1 VLSKFDLNILKLNN
15 YEIKKILKVVLL
27 VFAFLIGFFSL
38 WYTNTLVEKL
48 EIQEREKIALWAD
61 ATRLAVSSDFNENV
75 EFYRSIIAANTTIP
89 VILTDDQGNINGM
102 VNIDSSGKSLSFL
115 QDKIA
120 MMKEQ
125 NEPIV
130 IELYEGYRNFIY
142 YENSKLLNQL
152 RIYPYFQLGIIAL
165 FLAISYFAFSY
176 SRTSE
181 QNKVWAGMSKETAH
195 QLGTPI
201 SSLMGWLDYLREREG
216 DVKVPD
222 KVLVEMQHDM
232 DRLGL
237 ITERFSKIGSEPS
250 LTVYNLY
257 EVLEESVSYINSR
270 TSQKVEISIKN
281 IEIFQTIN
289 VAVNKPLFAWV
300 VENLCKNAVDAMDG
314 EGAIWFEVSGTG
326 DEMIQFDAV
335 DTGKGIPTNR
345 HTTIFKPGYTT
356 KKRGWG
362 LGLSLVKRIIENY
375 HSGKIYVQSSE
386 AGKGTRFRIE
396 LRKA

>member
-1 VLSKFDLNILKLNN
+1 LKLNN
-15 YEIKKILKVVLL
+15 YEIKKVLNVVLL
-27 VFAFLIGFFSL
+27 IFAFLIGFFSL
-38 WYTNTLVEKL
+38 WYTNTLVKKL
-48 EIQEREKIALWAD
+48 ENQEREKIALWAD
-61 ATRLAVSSDFNENV
+61 ATRLAVSSDFDENV

-102 VNIDSSGKSLSFL
+102 VNIDSSGKDSDFL
-115 QDKIA
+115 QKKIA
-120 MMKEQ
+120 MMKKQ

-152 RIYPYFQLGIIAL
+152 RIYPYFQLGVIAL
-165 FLAISYFAFSY
+165 FLGMSYFVFSY

-201 SSLMGWLDYLREREG
+201 SSLMGWLDYLKERKG
-216 DVKVPD
+216 DNKVMH
-222 KVLVEMQHDM
+222 KVLAEMQHDM

-257 EVLEESVSYINSR
+257 EVLEESVSYLNSR

-281 IEIFQTIN
+281 IDIFRTID

-300 VENLCKNAVDAMDG
+300 VENLCKNAVDAMNG

-326 DEMIQFDAV
+326 DEVIQFDVV
-335 DTGKGIPTNR
+335 DNGKGIPANR

-362 LGLSLVKRIIENY
+362 LGLSLVKRIVENY
-375 HSGKIYVQSSE
+375 HRGKIYVQSSE
-386 AGKGTRFRIE
+386 TGKGTRFRIE

>member
-1 VLSKFDLNILKLNN
+1 LKLNN
-15 YEIKKILKVVLL
+15 YEIKKVLKVVLL

-61 ATRLAVSSDFNENV
+61 ATRLAVSSDFDENV

-102 VNIDSSGKSLSFL
+102 VNIDSSGKNLSFL

-152 RIYPYFQLGIIAL
+152 RIYPYFQLGVIAL

-314 EGAIWFEVSGTG
+314 EGAIWFEVSGSG

-335 DTGKGIPTNR
+335 DTGKGIPANR

>member
-15 YEIKKILKVVLL
+15 YEIKKVLNVVLL
-27 VFAFLIGFFSL
+27 IFAFLIGFFSL
-38 WYTNTLVEKL
+38 WYTNTLVKKL
-48 EIQEREKIALWAD
+48 ENQEREKIALWAD
-61 ATRLAVSSDFNENV
+61 ATRLAVSSDFDENV

-102 VNIDSSGKSLSFL
+102 VNIDSSGKDSDFL
-115 QDKIA
+115 QKKIA
-120 MMKEQ
+120 MMKKQ

-152 RIYPYFQLGIIAL
+152 RIYPYFQLGVIAL
-165 FLAISYFAFSY
+165 FLGMSYFVFSY

-201 SSLMGWLDYLREREG
+201 SSLMGWLDYLKERKG
-216 DVKVPD
+216 DNKVMH
-222 KVLVEMQHDM
+222 KVLAEMQHDM

-257 EVLEESVSYINSR
+257 EVLEESVSYLNSR

-281 IEIFQTIN
+281 IDIFRTID

-300 VENLCKNAVDAMDG
+300 VENLCKNAVDAMNG

-326 DEMIQFDAV
+326 DEVIQFDAV
-335 DTGKGIPTNR
+335 DNGKGIPANR

-362 LGLSLVKRIIENY
+362 LGLSLVKRIVENY
-375 HSGKIYVQSSE
+375 HRGKIYVQSSE
-386 AGKGTRFRIE
+386 TGKGTRFRIE

>member
-1 VLSKFDLNILKLNN
+1 MLSKFGLNILKLNN
-15 YEIKKILKVVLL
+15 YEIKKVLKVVLL

-61 ATRLAVSSDFNENV
+61 ATRLAVSSDFDENV

-102 VNIDSSGKSLSFL
+102 VNIDSSGKNLSFL

-130 IELYEGYRNFIY
+130 IELYEGYHNFIY

-335 DTGKGIPTNR
+335 DTGKGIPANR

-386 AGKGTRFRIE
+386 VGKGTRFRIE